1 MSSATTTLGPSQ
13 PPRVANP
20 PGDPP
25 VEHTTSR
32 LGAALRARRAR
43 VRAGDIVAFVR
54 HLATLLNAGLPLSK
68 SLQTVARQ
76 LENPTLSEVVAALA
90 QEVRSGEMLSDAM
103 SRKPKIFD
111 PLTVNIIRAGEVGG
125 NVAATLEDLAADL
138 EKKDAL
144 RRAVKAAMVYP
155 AVVVTIASLVVG
167 FLLIYI
173 VPSFQ
178 EVYRKMHL
186 TLPLATRVLLAVS
199 GFLSH
204 YWWLLVLAVPAG
216 MLLWRRLREV
226 ERVRRFYDRLVLRLP
241 MLGKIRRGAIAAR
254 FLSTFATLV
263 GSGVSIVESLRLM
276 SALADSTVVR
286 DAIDDIRRHVSRGGT
301 IGQPMERYA
310 DLFSPMAIQMVAVG
324 EQTGSLPEAASRTAA
339 YLAEDVDNRV
349 KTLTTL
355 IEPML
360 TLGLGMIVGTIAL
373 AIYLPMFDLM
383 KHISR

>member
-1 MSSATTTLGPSQ
+1 MSSAIDVLGSRGRGEAAGPPQ
-13 PPRVANP
+13 PE
-20 PGDPP
+20 GLLG
-25 VEHTTSR
+25 R
-32 LGAALRARRAR
+32 LAAALRTRRAR
-43 VRAGDIVAFVR
+43 IRVSDIVVFVR

-76 LENPTLSEVVAALA
+76 LDNPSLSDVVAELA
-90 QEVRSGEMLSDAM
+90 EEVRSGEMLSDAM
-103 SRKPKIFD
+103 ARKPKVFD

-125 NVAATLEDLAADL
+125 NVAATLQDLATDL

-155 AVVVTIASLVVG
+155 AVVVSIASLVVA

-173 VPSFQ
+173 VPSFLD
-178 EVYRKMHL
+178 VYRKMHL
-186 TLPLATRVLLAVS
+186 KLPLATRILLLVS
-199 GFLSH
+199 GFLAR
-204 YWWLLVLAVPAG
+204 YWWVLLMAVPG
-216 MLLWRRLREV
+216 VVLGRRHLMQIEQVQRGWD
-226 ERVRRFYDRLVLRLP
+226 RFVLRLP
-241 MLGKIRRGAIAAR
+241 MLGKIRRRAIAAR
-254 FLSTFATLV
+254 FLSTLATLV

-276 SALADSTVVR
+276 STLTNSTVVR

-360 TLGLGMIVGTIAL
+360 TLGLGLIVGTIAL

>member
-1 MSSATTTLGPSQ
+1 MSSAIDVLGSRGQ
-13 PPRVANP
+13 GEAAGPRQADD
-20 PGDPP
+20 GLLG
-25 VEHTTSR
+25 R
-32 LGAALRARRAR
+32 LAAALRTRRAR
-43 VRAGDIVAFVR
+43 IRVSDIVVFVR

-76 LENPTLSEVVAALA
+76 LDNPSLSDVVAELA
-90 QEVRSGEMLSDAM
+90 EEVRSGEMLSDAM
-103 SRKPKIFD
+103 ARKPKVFD

-125 NVAATLEDLAADL
+125 NVAATLQDLAADL

-155 AVVVTIASLVVG
+155 AVVVSIASLVVG

-178 EVYRKMHL
+178 DVYRKMHL
-186 TLPLATRVLLAVS
+186 ELPLATRILLLVS
-199 GFLSH
+199 GFLTR
-204 YWWLLVLAVPAG
+204 YWWVVLVAVPG
-216 MLLWRRLREV
+216 VVLGRRRLMRIEPV
-226 ERVRRFYDRLVLRLP
+226 QRWWDKFVLRLP

-276 SALADSTVVR
+276 RTLADSTVVR

-324 EQTGSLPEAASRTAA
+324 EQTGSLPEAASRTAS

-360 TLGLGMIVGTIAL
+360 TLGLGLIVGTIAL

>member
-1 MSSATTTLGPSQ
+1 MSSATETLAPTQQAEGAGAQRPESLS
-13 PPRVANP
+13 
-20 PGDPP
+20 G
-25 VEHTTSR
+25 R
-32 LGAALRARRAR
+32 LAAALRTRRAR
-43 VRAGDIVAFVR
+43 IRVSDIVVFVR

-76 LENPTLSEVVAALA
+76 LENPSLSDVVAELA
-90 QEVRSGEMLSDAM
+90 EAVRSGEMLSDAM
-103 SRKPKIFD
+103 ARKPRVFD

-125 NVAATLEDLAADL
+125 NVAATLQDLAADL

-144 RRAVKAAMVYP
+144 RRAVKAAMIYP
-155 AVVVTIASLVVG
+155 MVVVSIASLVVA
-167 FLLIYI
+167 FLLVYI

-178 EVYRKMHL
+178 DVYRKMHL
-186 TLPLATRVLLAVS
+186 ELPLATRILLLVS
-199 GFLSH
+199 AFLTR
-204 YWWLLVLAVPAG
+204 YWWVVVVVIPAVVVG
-216 MLLWRRLREV
+216 RRRLMRI
-226 ERVRRFYDRLVLRLP
+226 ERVQRAWEKFVLRLP

-276 SALADSTVVR
+276 STLADSTVVR

-301 IGQPMERYA
+301 IGRPMERYA
-310 DLFSPMAIQMVAVG
+310 DLFSPMAIQMVVVG
-324 EQTGSLPEAASRTAA
+324 EQTGSLPEAASRTAS

-360 TLGLGMIVGTIAL
+360 TLGLGVIVGTIAL

-383 KHISR
+383 KHITR

>member
-1 MSSATTTLGPSQ
+1 MSSAIDVLGSRGRGEAAGPPQ
-13 PPRVANP
+13 PE
-20 PGDPP
+20 GLLG
-25 VEHTTSR
+25 R
-32 LGAALRARRAR
+32 LAAALRTRRAR
-43 VRAGDIVAFVR
+43 IRVSDIVVFVR

-76 LENPTLSEVVAALA
+76 LDNPSLSDVVAELA
-90 QEVRSGEMLSDAM
+90 EEVRSGEMLSDAM
-103 SRKPKIFD
+103 ARKPKVFD

-125 NVAATLEDLAADL
+125 NVAATLQDLATDL

-155 AVVVTIASLVVG
+155 AVVVSIASLVVA

-178 EVYRKMHL
+178 DVYRKMHL
-186 TLPLATRVLLAVS
+186 KLPLATRILLLVS
-199 GFLSH
+199 GFLAR
-204 YWWLLVLAVPAG
+204 YWWVLLMAVPG
-216 MLLWRRLREV
+216 VVLGRRHLMQIEQVQRGWD
-226 ERVRRFYDRLVLRLP
+226 RFVLRLP
-241 MLGKIRRGAIAAR
+241 MLGKIRRRAIAAR
-254 FLSTFATLV
+254 FLSTLATLV

-276 SALADSTVVR
+276 STLTNSTVVR

-360 TLGLGMIVGTIAL
+360 TLGLGLIVGTIAL

>member
-1 MSSATTTLGPSQ
+1 VS
-13 PPRVANP
+13 
-20 PGDPP
+20 
-25 VEHTTSR
+25 
-32 LGAALRARRAR
+32 
-43 VRAGDIVAFVR
+43 DIVVFVR

-76 LENPTLSEVVAALA
+76 LDNPSLSDVVAELA
-90 QEVRSGEMLSDAM
+90 EEVRSGEMLSDAM
-103 SRKPKIFD
+103 ARKPKVFD

-125 NVAATLEDLAADL
+125 NVAATLQDLATDL

-155 AVVVTIASLVVG
+155 AVVVSIASLVVA

-178 EVYRKMHL
+178 DVYRKMHL
-186 TLPLATRVLLAVS
+186 KLPLATRILLLVS
-199 GFLSH
+199 GFLAR
-204 YWWLLVLAVPAG
+204 YWWVLLMAVPG
-216 MLLWRRLREV
+216 VVLGRRHLMQIEQVQRGWD
-226 ERVRRFYDRLVLRLP
+226 RFVLRLP
-241 MLGKIRRGAIAAR
+241 MLGKIRRRAIAAR
-254 FLSTFATLV
+254 FLSTLATLV

-276 SALADSTVVR
+276 STLTNSTVVR

-360 TLGLGMIVGTIAL
+360 TLGLGLIVGTIAL

>member
-1 MSSATTTLGPSQ
+1 MSSATTTLEHAQ
-13 PPRVANP
+13 PPQVANP
-20 PGDPP
+20 PGGSPAERP
-25 VEHTTSR
+25 TSR
-32 LGAALRARRAR
+32 LAAALRARRSR
-43 VRAGDIVAFVR
+43 IRAGDIVVFVR

-76 LENPTLSEVVAALA
+76 LENPSLSDVVAQLAL
-90 QEVRSGEMLSDAM
+90 EVRSGEMLSDAM
-103 SRKPKIFD
+103 SRKPKVFD

-178 EVYRKMHL
+178 DVYRKMHL
-186 TLPLATRVLLAVS
+186 RLPLATQILLSVS

-204 YWWLLVLAVPAG
+204 YWWLLLLAVPCGIAAR
-216 MLLWRRLREV
+216 RRLRRA
-226 ERVRRFYDRLVLRLP
+226 ERVQRYWDRLVLRLP

-276 SALADSTVVR
+276 STLAESTVVR

-301 IGQPMERYA
+301 IGRPMERYA
-310 DLFSPMAIQMVAVG
+310 DLFSPIAIQMVAVG

-360 TLGLGMIVGTIAL
+360 TLGLGVIVGTIAL

-383 KHISR
+383 KHVSR

>member
-1 MSSATTTLGPSQ
+1 MSSAIDVLGSRGRGEAAGPPQ
-13 PPRVANP
+13 PE
-20 PGDPP
+20 GLLG
-25 VEHTTSR
+25 R
-32 LGAALRARRAR
+32 LAAALRTRRAR
-43 VRAGDIVAFVR
+43 IRVSDIVVFVR

-76 LENPTLSEVVAALA
+76 LDNPSLSDVVAELA
-90 QEVRSGEMLSDAM
+90 EEVRSGEMLSDAM
-103 SRKPKIFD
+103 ARKPKVFD

-125 NVAATLEDLAADL
+125 NVAATLQDLATDL

-155 AVVVTIASLVVG
+155 AVVVSIASLVVA

-178 EVYRKMHL
+178 DVYRKMHL
-186 TLPLATRVLLAVS
+186 ELPLATRILLLVS
-199 GFLSH
+199 GFLAR
-204 YWWLLVLAVPAG
+204 YWWVLLMAVPG
-216 MLLWRRLREV
+216 VVLGRRHLMQIEQVQRGWD
-226 ERVRRFYDRLVLRLP
+226 RFVLRLP
-241 MLGKIRRGAIAAR
+241 MLGKIRRRAIAAR
-254 FLSTFATLV
+254 FLSTLATLV

-276 SALADSTVVR
+276 STLTNSTVVR

-360 TLGLGMIVGTIAL
+360 TLGLGLIVGTIAL